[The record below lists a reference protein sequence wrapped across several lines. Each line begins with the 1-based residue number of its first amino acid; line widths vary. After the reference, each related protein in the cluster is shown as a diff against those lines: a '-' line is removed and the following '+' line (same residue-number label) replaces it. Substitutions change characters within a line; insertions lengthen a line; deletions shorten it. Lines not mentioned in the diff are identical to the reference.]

1 MQKILPNVYY
11 FVDTFNLSDLLKLSR
26 NLNIIYRNYNDV
38 DHFKNLIKLKLF
50 CKKTNNKLY
59 LSNNIKLALKLGL
72 NGVYLPSF
80 NNKLDYAG
88 KYSLPK
94 NFKIIGSAHN
104 IKEIRIKEAQQCSE
118 IFLSPLFLT
127 KNYQKCLGII
137 KFNLLSMNS
146 KKKIIALGGIRKENL
161 KKVFLLKVNGIA
173 GISLFK
179 KKGPRRGLLNLFL
192 N

>member
-1 MQKILPNVYY
+1 MQKIIPNVYY
-11 FVDTFNLSDLLKLSR
+11 FVDTFNLADLLKLSR

-38 DHFKNLIKLKLF
+38 GHFKNLIKLKLF
-50 CKKTNNKLY
+50 CKKNNNKLY

-80 NNKLDYAG
+80 NNQLNYVG

-94 NFKIIGSAHN
+94 NFKIVGSAHN
-104 IKEIRIKEAQQCSE
+104 LKEIRIKEAQQCSE

-127 KNYQKCLGII
+127 KNYQKSLGII

-146 KKKIIALGGIRKENL
+146 RKKVVALGGIREGNL

-179 KKGPRRGLLNLFL
+179 KKAPEGAF
-192 N
+192 

>member
-1 MQKILPNVYY
+1 M
-11 FVDTFNLSDLLKLSR
+11 SR

-38 DHFKNLIKLKLF
+38 DHFNNLIKLKSF
-50 CKKTNNKLY
+50 CKKNNNKLY

-80 NNKLDYAG
+80 NNQLNYAR
-88 KYSLPK
+88 KNSLPK
-94 NFKIIGSAHN
+94 NFKIVGSAHN
-104 IKEIRIKEAQQCSE
+104 LKQIRIKEAQQCSE

-146 KKKIIALGGIRKENL
+146 RKKVVALGGIRKENL
-161 KKVFLLKVNGIA
+161 KKVFLLKINGMA
-173 GISLFK
+173 GVTLFK
-179 KKGPRRGLLNLFL
+179 KKGPRRGLLNLFSKL